1 MATTIE
7 PISGFEANL
16 KRKGRKRSTIDVYHW
31 PLSLFAKWAG
41 SRDVNEFT
49 PLDMERYFD
58 HFEVA
63 YAARHPGKEPATN
76 TRRKHFQ
83 ALSLFFEWATRFDH
97 CTKSPMRQMDAP
109 PVFRKA
115 NDWLRPDE
123 DARLLESCISKDE
136 YLAVFLLRF
145 TGLRASEA
153 VALRWSDIECADGR
167 LWVVVRESKTARG
180 RRRVPVP
187 SELRPFLTRDLLP
200 LNQPDNYVFVTRT
213 GKPWHRNQ
221 LYATVRRVGKRAGLD
236 VSPHRLRR
244 TLGSAAF
251 NAGADLSTISRI
263 LGHSST
269 QITEQGYAELTPAKV
284 ADDFLQAVG

>member
-1 MATTIE
+1 MATTIQLI
-7 PISGFEANL
+7 PSFEANL
-16 KRKGRKRSTIDVYHW
+16 KRKGRKKSTIDLYHW
-31 PLSLFAKWAG
+31 PLSLFAEWAG
-41 SRDVNEFT
+41 ERDVDEFQ

-58 HFEVA
+58 HFEVV
-63 YAARHPGKEPATN
+63 YAERNPGKEPATN

-83 ALSLFFEWATRFDH
+83 ALSLFFEWAIRYDH
-97 CTKSPMRQMDAP
+97 IAKSPMRQMDAP

-123 DARLLESCISKDE
+123 DKALLDACLTPDE
-136 YLAVFLLRF
+136 FLAVFLLRF

-153 VALRWSDIECADGR
+153 VALRWSDVEWGDGR

-187 SELRPFLTRDLLP
+187 GELRPFLMRSGP
-200 LNQPDNYVFVTRT
+200 VNQVDAPIFMTRT
-213 GKPWHRNQ
+213 GKAWHRNQ
-221 LYATVRRVGKRAGLD
+221 LYSTVKRVGDRAGLH
-236 VSPHRLRR
+236 VYPHRLRK
-244 TLGSAAF
+244 TLGSSVF

-269 QITEQGYAELTPAKV
+269 QITEQAYAELTTTKI
-284 ADDFLQAVG
+284 ADDFLRAMG